1 MTNKKNFKIWV
12 PVDIMKDPR
21 TVKLL
26 SETGYKG
33 FGVLIAAI
41 IAVDQF
47 YMTQPTIT
55 VIVNL
60 LNGESSRGFCKRILC
75 DYGFFNIDQ
84 EGYITSLLRADTRA
98 QARESVRAQARESV
112 RTEVRESVRADL
124 SLSKAHIHNQI
135 SISEDN
141 AHTHTQENFSNSLIS
156 DECKTETER
165 KFDSWLSKLSNI
177 LMMQEPLT
185 YSQFGDLVQLGFP
198 AKQVRQTAERLN
210 NYSNAYRKYSS
221 AFLTIKDWLEHPLPR
236 GLN

>member
-21 TVKLL
+21 TVKLIA
-26 SETGYKG
+26 ETGYKG

-41 IAVDQF
+41 IAIDQF
-47 YMTQPTIT
+47 YMTQPTEKMIIT
-55 VIVNL
+55 MMGNDIPY
-60 LNGESSRGFCKRILC
+60 RFRKKILC
-75 DYGFFNIDQ
+75 EYGFFDIDQ
-84 EGYITSLLRADTRA
+84 DGNIESLFRAS
-98 QARESVRAQARESV
+98 AREGVPAEVPAEAPGDEREG
-112 RTEVRESVRADL
+112 ERADL

-141 AHTHTQENFSNSLIS
+141 AHTHTQENFSNSLVR

-165 KFDSWLSKLSNI
+165 KFDAWLSKLNNI

-185 YSQFGDLVQLGFP
+185 YSQFGNLVQLGFP

-221 AFLTIKDWLEHPLPR
+221 AFNTIKDWLEHPLP
-236 GLN
+236 GMKA